1 MSEATQSGDVA
12 ELAALFNRITTN
24 APSAEDT
31 EILKQFLITSG
42 KPGTIQVGKYVVN
55 IGDGKDVRVGNHV
68 YQGLQFDDLVNA
80 ITKAQALIETVETD
94 AALQRYFG
102 ALRDY
107 SALFPYRIF
116 RRFEEQNGKTL
127 DDVYI
132 PLRARARNSQD
143 GARTVQAQELLNV
156 VETANTRKKHVLI
169 EAQAGAGKST
179 LLRQMALNAWDNP
192 ATLGLTAPASL
203 FLFD

>member
-1 MSEATQSGDVA
+1 MDLRSVAAHSSVVMSPTSASQTPLSSSVTERIQMSEATQSGDVA

-102 ALRDY
+102 AL
-107 SALFPYRIF
+107 
-116 RRFEEQNGKTL
+116 
-127 DDVYI
+127 
-132 PLRARARNSQD
+132 
-143 GARTVQAQELLNV
+143 
-156 VETANTRKKHVLI
+156 
-169 EAQAGAGKST
+169 
-179 LLRQMALNAWDNP
+179 
-192 ATLGLTAPASL
+192 
-203 FLFD
+203 